1 MYPGI
6 IIIMFK
12 SAAGLDPNDF
22 LAIFKF
28 LNTGPHCEKTKFY
41 DSQAERELKKYTQK
55 KKNLV

>member
-1 MYPGI
+1 
-6 IIIMFK
+6 MFK